1 MAAVQNE
8 NAMPANVQ
16 KTYSAV
22 DAKFAA
28 KVKKAEANFDD
39 LRNFR
44 KSKTSDEQQN
54 VAPTSKRAR
63 LWQAAVNVDQ
73 SLIWGATTVGL
84 KTQGLAARAVRGPC
98 VASRRGLTASKNLTK
113 AAVAKTKRG
122 VLSAGHNACM
132 ATVWVK
138 TSISKAGRGA
148 ASCCRKRKP
157 ADCLLSKPKP
167 AVDAKL
173 LAIADSSEHAVLAEL
188 LAIADSSE
196 HAVLAEAAICLLRK
210 RKPAVDAKLLAIAD
224 SSEHAVLAKLLAIAD
239 SSENAVLAE
248 AAGCLLRKRKPAV
261 DAKLLAIADSPEK
274 EVSFSA
280 AGLALFGGRSGGP
293 TSVAEAEHAVLAEA
307 ASCLFR
313 KRKPAVDAKPL
324 AIADVPESVHGSVA
338 EAVTA
343 VVAESAY
350 LVAKPQE
357 QTAAAVHRAS
367 VQNEPETEQADA
379 VVVLP
384 EQSADPVVARMK
396 VQPDRSWIGQKA
408 VEDDALEEA
417 EEEDADSASL
427 SPLMI

>member
-8 NAMPANVQ
+8 NAMPANVENAKSRHAIQ
-16 KTYSAV
+16 RRGRHFRQNESATPYSAA
-22 DAKFAA
+22 DAKSAA
-28 KVKKAEANFDD
+28 KVKKAEAHFGD
-39 LRNFR
+39 LGDFR

-54 VAPTSKRAR
+54 VAPPSKRAR
-63 LWQAAVNVDQ
+63 LWQAALNVDQ

-98 VASRRGLTASKNLTK
+98 VASRRGLTASKNLAK
-113 AAVAKTKRG
+113 AVLAKTKRG

-132 ATVWVK
+132 ATVRVK
-138 TSISKAGRGA
+138 TSTSKACRRAASFCRNAGAATWRFVMRGA
-148 ASCCRKRKP
+148 CFHRKRKP
-157 ADCLLSKPKP
+157 AVN
-167 AVDAKL
+167 AAF
-173 LAIADSSEHAVLAEL
+173 
-188 LAIADSSE
+188 
-196 HAVLAEAAICLLRK
+196 AEAAGCSLRK
-210 RKPAVDAKLLAIAD
+210 RKPAVDAKLLATAG
-224 SSEHAVLAKLLAIAD
+224 SS
-239 SSENAVLAE
+239 
-248 AAGCLLRKRKPAV
+248 
-261 DAKLLAIADSPEK
+261 EK
-274 EVSFSA
+274 EVFFSA

-379 VVVLP
+379 VV
-384 EQSADPVVARMK
+384 ARMK